1 MTELV
6 IGSLPL
12 QEATLRAY
20 ENSILVI
27 KTLLPFERDINK
39 IVIMQAEITQL
50 EILAN
55 HTREVISNNQ

>member
-1 MTELV
+1 MKQLV
-6 IGSLPL
+6 IASLPL
-12 QEATLRAY
+12 LEETLTAY

-27 KTLLPFERDINK
+27 KSLIPFERDIK
-39 IVIMQAEITQL
+39 KLIVMRLRITQL